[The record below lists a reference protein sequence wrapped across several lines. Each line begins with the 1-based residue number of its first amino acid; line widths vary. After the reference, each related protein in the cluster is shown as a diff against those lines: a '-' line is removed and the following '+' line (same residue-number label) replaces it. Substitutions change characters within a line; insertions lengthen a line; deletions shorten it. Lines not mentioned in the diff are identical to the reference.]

1 MCNITLTSDT
11 ERPLV
16 SLHGGPKGFDSFPFT
31 LLGSASES
39 TLFTKSELDTV
50 AAEFPS
56 EASSNIWRLVSED
69 GDQGFPGK
77 LTVEVLVGLKEA
89 SDKGASSESVPLGSV
104 VIVYRAKVEGKNG
117 EKVVTPVNLTQVCP
131 SSVLI
136 SGLEFYG

>member
-1 MCNITLTSDT
+1 M
-11 ERPLV
+11 
-16 SLHGGPKGFDSFPFT
+16 
-31 LLGSASES
+31 
-39 TLFTKSELDTV
+39 FTKSELDTV

-131 SSVLI
+131 SSVLN